1 MARKRQ
7 SSTNIPPFEG
17 EGTIIDTDVVEEI
30 ESSYLDYS
38 YSVIYSRALPDARD
52 GLKPVHRRIL
62 YSMADS
68 GLRPD
73 RPYVKSARV
82 VGDVMGKYH
91 PHGDSAIYDA
101 MVRLAQPFA
110 MRVPLI
116 DGHGNWGSP
125 DDSAAASRY
134 CLVGETRV
142 RLADG
147 STHRIDDLVD
157 LPDDAEGNAD
167 YDVLDA
173 EGKPVHVSKAFN
185 SGTHPVRHI
194 RTSRGYELAGTQNHP
209 VLCLVP
215 QDSGPPRLTWVL
227 LRDITAGTVTCV
239 ARNASTTAVPTS
251 REYDNGVLLG
261 AWVSEG
267 FASEGRAG
275 FNTTDRSFFGEV
287 LPADDRVGGGPR
299 YVHSRQ
305 TRRDQDPID
314 ELDIQNM
321 TAFRDSPLRELV
333 GKQAREKHV
342 PGSVWRGGPG
352 LKRAFLMALYESDGG
367 VRGAEANVT
376 IHYSTDSER
385 LGREVQELLLEFGV
399 VASRRSYVRAGGSV
413 EWRLIVSGLPDIRTF
428 AHQVGFM
435 STKQALLAEVL
446 QRSPLRPHRLS
457 RDCVPYVAA
466 YVRENLPD
474 GRGGGR
480 SWLMPHDFDRVER
493 WETERLCI
501 IDRFKDQQLLRDILP
516 IMDAGYLY
524 DEVVS
529 VVDGEPRTVYS
540 LRVDSDEHAFLAG
553 GFVNHNTECRLTPAS
568 LLLTDGLDEETVDLE
583 DNYDGSLQQPSVLPA
598 AMPNL
603 LVNGTSG
610 IAVGM
615 ATNMIPHNL
624 VEVVDAAR
632 HLLAHPDADL
642 DGLMRF
648 VPGPDLPT
656 GGQLLGMTEVRTAY
670 ETGRGVVRMRATAEV
685 GPLPRGKS
693 SITVTELPYGV
704 GAERV
709 IAKVKEL
716 VTGKKLQG
724 IADVKD
730 LTDRQL
736 GTQLVFEVKAGFHG
750 QAVLAELYR
759 LTPLEES
766 FGINNVAL
774 VDGQPR
780 TLGLKALLEVFLAH
794 RVDVVTRRSR
804 FRLRKAQERAHLVEG
819 LLIAL
824 ASIDE
829 VVRIIRASQDVAEA
843 RASLTAQIGLTD
855 LQAGY
860 VLDMQLRRLVALEV
874 AKLQAEHDALLETI
888 AHLESLLADPM
899 LLRRLIGEEL
909 AGIATEHGTP
919 RRTVLVGGDLK
930 ALVTTRAAALE
941 VVDEPCEVILS
952 SAGLLAR
959 TPLHA
964 DPTDTGGRRRTGR
977 SRHDVTV
984 SIARSTTR
992 GQVGLI
998 TSAGRVLRIGVLDLP
1013 VVPAVTTGALSL
1025 RGGAPATEYA
1035 TLDRGER
1042 ILALS
1047 ALPPDGPGIA
1057 LATRQGVVKRVA
1069 PDWPSKGEAVEVI
1082 ALKPGDEVVDAVE
1095 LTTGEEELVLFAS
1108 TGDLLRFPASAV
1120 RPQGRSAG
1128 GMVGLKLSAGAVLV
1142 GFSAVDLSAPPDV
1155 LDVVDEPV
1163 VVTAGGLPGEGRGR
1177 GALPTVSSV
1186 KVTPLSDYP
1195 RKGRATG
1202 GVRCHRLLS
1211 GEALMV
1217 LGWAGRGP
1225 AWAAAASGDAVDLPT
1240 AYGRRDGS
1248 GTPVLDKPPSVVG
1261 RPHR

>member
-1 MARKRQ
+1 MARKRT
-7 SSTNIPPFEG
+7 STSHIPPFEG
-17 EGTIIDTDVVEEI
+17 EGTIIDTDVVAEI

-62 YSMADS
+62 FSMAEA

-134 CLVGETRV
+134 
-142 RLADG
+142 
-147 STHRIDDLVD
+147 
-157 LPDDAEGNAD
+157 
-167 YDVLDA
+167 
-173 EGKPVHVSKAFN
+173 
-185 SGTHPVRHI
+185 
-194 RTSRGYELAGTQNHP
+194 
-209 VLCLVP
+209 
-215 QDSGPPRLTWVL
+215 
-227 LRDITAGTVTCV
+227 
-239 ARNASTTAVPTS
+239 
-251 REYDNGVLLG
+251 
-261 AWVSEG
+261 
-267 FASEGRAG
+267 
-275 FNTTDRSFFGEV
+275 
-287 LPADDRVGGGPR
+287 
-299 YVHSRQ
+299 
-305 TRRDQDPID
+305 
-314 ELDIQNM
+314 
-321 TAFRDSPLRELV
+321 
-333 GKQAREKHV
+333 
-342 PGSVWRGGPG
+342 
-352 LKRAFLMALYESDGG
+352 
-367 VRGAEANVT
+367 
-376 IHYSTDSER
+376 
-385 LGREVQELLLEFGV
+385 
-399 VASRRSYVRAGGSV
+399 
-413 EWRLIVSGLPDIRTF
+413 
-428 AHQVGFM
+428 
-435 STKQALLAEVL
+435 
-446 QRSPLRPHRLS
+446 
-457 RDCVPYVAA
+457 
-466 YVRENLPD
+466 
-474 GRGGGR
+474 
-480 SWLMPHDFDRVER
+480 
-493 WETERLCI
+493 
-501 IDRFKDQQLLRDILP
+501 
-516 IMDAGYLY
+516 
-524 DEVVS
+524 
-529 VVDGEPRTVYS
+529 
-540 LRVDSDEHAFLAG
+540 
-553 GFVNHNTECRLTPAS
+553 TECRLTAAA
-568 LLLTDGLDEETVDLE
+568 LMLTEGLDEQTVDLE
-583 DNYDGSLQQPSVLPA
+583 DNYDGSLTQPSVLPA

-615 ATNMIPHNL
+615 ATNMVPHNL

-632 HLLAHPDADL
+632 HLLAHPDANL
-642 DGLMRF
+642 DDLMRF

-656 GGQLLGMTEVRTAY
+656 GGQLLGMTEVRSAY

-693 SITVTELPYGV
+693 SITITELPYGV

-736 GTQLVFEVKAGFHG
+736 GTHLVFEVKAGFNG

-804 FRLRKAQERAHLVEG
+804 YRLRKATERAHLVEG

-824 ASIDE
+824 LDIDR
-829 VVRIIRASQDVAEA
+829 VVQIIRGSQDVGEA
-843 RASLTAQIGLTD
+843 RASLIAQIGLSD
-855 LQAGY
+855 VQAGY

-874 AKLQAEHDALLETI
+874 AKLQAELALLQETI
-888 AHLESLLADPM
+888 AYLTSLLEDPAA
-899 LLRRLIGEEL
+899 LRAVIGTEL
-909 AGIATEHGTP
+909 REIAAEHGTP

-930 ALVTTRAAALE
+930 ALVAQRAATLE
-941 VVDEPCEVILS
+941 VPDEPCDVVLS
-952 SAGLLAR
+952 SAGLIAR

-964 DPTDTGGRRRTGR
+964 DPSDTGRRRTGR
-977 SRHDVTV
+977 VRHDVV
-984 SIARSTTR
+984 LSVVRSTTR
-992 GQVGLI
+992 GQVGLV
-998 TSAGRVLRIGVLDLP
+998 TTAGRVLRIGVLDLP
-1013 VVPAVTTGALSL
+1013 SVPAVTTGALSL
-1025 RGGAPATEYA
+1025 RGGAPASEFA
-1035 TLDRGER
+1035 SLERGER

-1047 ALPPDGPGIA
+1047 ALADDGPGLA
-1057 LATRQGVVKRVA
+1057 LVTRQGVVKRVA
-1069 PDWPSKGEAVEVI
+1069 PEWPAKGGAVDVI
-1082 ALKPGDEVVDAVE
+1082 ALKPGDEVVGAVE
-1095 LTTGEEELVLFAS
+1095 LEDGEEELVLFAS
-1108 TGDLLRFPASAV
+1108 TGDLLRFPAATV

-1128 GMVGLKLSAGAVLV
+1128 GMVGMKLAAGASVV
-1142 GFSAVDLSAPPDV
+1142 GFSAVDLKAPVDV

-1163 VVTAGGLPGEGRGR
+1163 VVTAGGLPAEGRGR
-1177 GALPTVSSV
+1177 GPGTASSV
-1186 KVTPLSDYP
+1186 KVTPLSEYP

-1202 GVRCHRLLS
+1202 GVRCHRLLT

-1225 AWAAAASGDAVDLPT
+1225 AWAAAASGDPVELPAT
-1240 AYGRRDGS
+1240 YGRRDGS
-1248 GTPVLDKPPSVVG
+1248 GAPVLDRPAAAVG
-1261 RPHR
+1261 RPHH

>member
-7 SSTNIPPFEG
+7 SSSSIPPFEG
-17 EGTIIDTDVVEEI
+17 EGTILDTSIVDEI

-110 MRVPLI
+110 TRVPLI

-134 CLVGETRV
+134 
-142 RLADG
+142 
-147 STHRIDDLVD
+147 
-157 LPDDAEGNAD
+157 
-167 YDVLDA
+167 
-173 EGKPVHVSKAFN
+173 
-185 SGTHPVRHI
+185 
-194 RTSRGYELAGTQNHP
+194 
-209 VLCLVP
+209 
-215 QDSGPPRLTWVL
+215 
-227 LRDITAGTVTCV
+227 
-239 ARNASTTAVPTS
+239 
-251 REYDNGVLLG
+251 
-261 AWVSEG
+261 
-267 FASEGRAG
+267 
-275 FNTTDRSFFGEV
+275 
-287 LPADDRVGGGPR
+287 
-299 YVHSRQ
+299 
-305 TRRDQDPID
+305 
-314 ELDIQNM
+314 
-321 TAFRDSPLRELV
+321 
-333 GKQAREKHV
+333 
-342 PGSVWRGGPG
+342 
-352 LKRAFLMALYESDGG
+352 
-367 VRGAEANVT
+367 
-376 IHYSTDSER
+376 
-385 LGREVQELLLEFGV
+385 
-399 VASRRSYVRAGGSV
+399 
-413 EWRLIVSGLPDIRTF
+413 
-428 AHQVGFM
+428 
-435 STKQALLAEVL
+435 
-446 QRSPLRPHRLS
+446 
-457 RDCVPYVAA
+457 
-466 YVRENLPD
+466 
-474 GRGGGR
+474 
-480 SWLMPHDFDRVER
+480 
-493 WETERLCI
+493 
-501 IDRFKDQQLLRDILP
+501 
-516 IMDAGYLY
+516 
-524 DEVVS
+524 
-529 VVDGEPRTVYS
+529 
-540 LRVDSDEHAFLAG
+540 
-553 GFVNHNTECRLTPAS
+553 TECRLTPAA

-583 DNYDGSLQQPSVLPA
+583 DNYDGSLKQPSVLPA

-642 DGLMRF
+642 DELMRF

-656 GGQLLGMTEVRTAY
+656 GGQLLGMTEVRAAY

-693 SITVTELPYGV
+693 SITITELPYGV

-736 GTQLVFEVKAGFHG
+736 GTHLVFEVKAGFNG
-750 QAVLAELYR
+750 SAVLGELYR

-824 ASIDE
+824 LDIDR
-829 VVRIIRASQDVAEA
+829 VVRIIRASQDVGEA
-843 RASLTAQIGLTD
+843 RAELIAQLGLTD
-855 LQAGY
+855 IQAGY

-874 AKLQAEHDALLETI
+874 AKLEAELAALRETI
-888 AHLESLLADPM
+888 AYLESLLADPA
-899 LLRRLIGEEL
+899 LLRRVIGEEL
-909 AGIATEHGTP
+909 GEVAAEHGTP

-930 ALVTTRAAALE
+930 ALVTQRAASME
-941 VVDEPCEVILS
+941 VADEPCDVVLS
-952 SAGLLAR
+952 SAGMLAR

-964 DPTDTGGRRRTGR
+964 DPSDTGSRKRTGR

-984 SIARSTTR
+984 SVVRSTTR
-992 GQVGLI
+992 GQVGLV

-1013 VVPAVTTGALSL
+1013 SVPAVTTGALSL
-1025 RGGAPATEYA
+1025 RGGAPATEFA
-1035 TLDRGER
+1035 SLERGER

-1047 ALPPDGPGIA
+1047 GLPDDGPGIA
-1057 LATRQGVVKRVA
+1057 LATRQGVVKRVS
-1069 PDWPSKGEAVEVI
+1069 PEWPSKGEAVEI
-1082 ALKPGDEVVDAVE
+1082 ISLKPGDEVVGAVE
-1095 LTTGEEELVLFAS
+1095 LADGEEELVLFAS

-1128 GMVGLKLSAGAVLV
+1128 GMTGMKLAAGATLV
-1142 GFSAVDLSAPPDV
+1142 GFSAVDLTAPDDV

-1177 GALPTVSSV
+1177 SALPTASSV

-1202 GVRCHRLLS
+1202 GVRCQRLLT
-1211 GEALMV
+1211 GEALV
-1217 LGWAGRGP
+1217 VWGWAGRGP
-1225 AWAAAASGDAVDLPT
+1225 AWAAAVSGDPVDLP
-1240 AYGRRDGS
+1240 ASYGRRDGS
-1248 GTPVLDKPPSVVG
+1248 GTPVLDKAPSAVG

>member
-7 SSTNIPPFEG
+7 SSSSIPPFEG
-17 EGTIIDTDVVEEI
+17 EGTILDTSIVDEI

-173 EGKPVHVSKAFN
+173 EGKAVHVSKAFN
-185 SGTHPVRHI
+185 SGSHPVRRI
-194 RTSRGYELAGTQNHP
+194 RTRRGYELAGTENHP

-215 QDSGPPRLTWVL
+215 QEAGPPLLSWVL
-227 LRDITAGTVTCV
+227 MRDMTPGTVTCV

-251 REYDNGVLLG
+251 RQYDMGVLLG

-275 FNTTDRSFFGEV
+275 FNNTDRAYFGEV
-287 LPADDRVGGGPR
+287 LHAYDRVVGGPR
-299 YVHSRQ
+299 YVCSRQ
-305 TRRDQDPID
+305 TRRDRKPID
-314 ELDIQNM
+314 ELDVQNLE
-321 TAFRDSPLRELV
+321 AFRDSPLRELI
-333 GKQAREKHV
+333 GHKSQDKHV
-342 PGSVWRGGPG
+342 PAVVWRGGPG
-352 LKRAFLMALYESDGG
+352 LKRAFLMALYEGDGG
-367 VRGAEANVT
+367 VRGADANFT
-376 IHYSTDSER
+376 IHYSTYSER

-399 VASRRSYVRAGGSV
+399 IASRHSYVRKSGSV
-413 EWRLIVSGLPDIRTF
+413 EWRLIISGLRNIRSF
-428 AHQVGFM
+428 AQHIGFM

-446 QRSPLRPHRLS
+446 RKSPLRPHRLS
-457 RDCVPYVAA
+457 KDSVPYVAE
-466 YVRENLPD
+466 YVRRSLPE
-474 GRGGGR
+474 GRGSGR
-480 SWLMPHDFDRVER
+480 SWLNLHNFDRVER
-493 WETERLCI
+493 WDTERLRI
-501 IDRFKDQQLLRDILP
+501 IDRFKDPELLRQILP
-516 IMDAGYLY
+516 LMDSGYLY

-529 VVDGEPRTVYS
+529 VVDEEPQTVYS
-540 LRVDSDEHAFLAG
+540 LRVDSEEHAFLAG
-553 GFVNHNTECRLTPAS
+553 GFVNHNTECRLTSSA

-642 DGLMRF
+642 DELMRF

-656 GGQLLGMTEVRTAY
+656 GGQLLGMTEVRAAY

-693 SITVTELPYGV
+693 SITITELPYGV

-724 IADVKD
+724 ISDVKD

-736 GTQLVFEVKAGFHG
+736 GTQLVFEIKAGFNG
-750 QAVLAELYR
+750 SAVLSELYR

-780 TLGLKALLEVFLAH
+780 TLGLKQLLEVFLAH

-824 ASIDE
+824 MDIDR
-829 VVRIIRASQDVAEA
+829 VVRIIRASQDVGEA
-843 RASLTAQIGLTD
+843 RAELIAQIGLTD
-855 LQAGY
+855 IQAGY

-874 AKLQAEHDALLETI
+874 AKLEAELAALRETI
-888 AHLESLLADPM
+888 AYLESLLADPA
-899 LLRRLIGEEL
+899 LLRRVIGDEL
-909 AGIATEHGTP
+909 GEVAAEHGTP

-930 ALVTTRAAALE
+930 ALVTQRAASLE
-941 VVDEPCEVILS
+941 VADEPCDVVLS
-952 SAGLLAR
+952 SAGLVAR

-964 DPTDTGGRRRTGR
+964 DPSDTGSRKRTGR

-984 SIARSTTR
+984 SVVRSTTR

-1013 VVPAVTTGALSL
+1013 SVPAVTTGALSL
-1025 RGGAPATEYA
+1025 RGGAPATEFA
-1035 TLDRGER
+1035 SLERGER

-1047 ALPPDGPGIA
+1047 ALPDAGPGIA
-1057 LATRQGVVKRVA
+1057 LATRQGVVKRVS
-1069 PDWPSKGEAVEVI
+1069 PEWPSKGEAVEVI
-1082 ALKPGDEVVDAVE
+1082 SLKPGDEVVGAVE
-1095 LTTGEEELVLFAS
+1095 LVDGEEELVLFAS

-1128 GMVGLKLSAGAVLV
+1128 GMAGMKLASGATLV
-1142 GFSAVDLSAPPDV
+1142 GFSAVDLKAPDDV

-1177 GALPTVSSV
+1177 SALPTASSV

-1202 GVRCHRLLS
+1202 GVRCQRLLT

-1217 LGWAGRGP
+1217 WGWAGRGP
-1225 AWAAAASGDAVDLPT
+1225 AWAAAASGDPVDLPT
-1240 AYGRRDGS
+1240 SYGRRDGS
-1248 GTPVLDKPPSVVG
+1248 GTPVLDKAPSAVG

>member
-1 MARKRQ
+1 MARRRT
-7 SSTNIPPFEG
+7 SSSNIPPFEG
-17 EGTIIDTDVVEEI
+17 EGTIIDTSVVAEI

-134 CLVGETRV
+134 
-142 RLADG
+142 
-147 STHRIDDLVD
+147 
-157 LPDDAEGNAD
+157 
-167 YDVLDA
+167 
-173 EGKPVHVSKAFN
+173 
-185 SGTHPVRHI
+185 
-194 RTSRGYELAGTQNHP
+194 
-209 VLCLVP
+209 
-215 QDSGPPRLTWVL
+215 
-227 LRDITAGTVTCV
+227 
-239 ARNASTTAVPTS
+239 
-251 REYDNGVLLG
+251 
-261 AWVSEG
+261 
-267 FASEGRAG
+267 
-275 FNTTDRSFFGEV
+275 
-287 LPADDRVGGGPR
+287 
-299 YVHSRQ
+299 
-305 TRRDQDPID
+305 
-314 ELDIQNM
+314 
-321 TAFRDSPLRELV
+321 
-333 GKQAREKHV
+333 
-342 PGSVWRGGPG
+342 
-352 LKRAFLMALYESDGG
+352 
-367 VRGAEANVT
+367 
-376 IHYSTDSER
+376 
-385 LGREVQELLLEFGV
+385 
-399 VASRRSYVRAGGSV
+399 
-413 EWRLIVSGLPDIRTF
+413 
-428 AHQVGFM
+428 
-435 STKQALLAEVL
+435 
-446 QRSPLRPHRLS
+446 
-457 RDCVPYVAA
+457 
-466 YVRENLPD
+466 
-474 GRGGGR
+474 
-480 SWLMPHDFDRVER
+480 
-493 WETERLCI
+493 
-501 IDRFKDQQLLRDILP
+501 
-516 IMDAGYLY
+516 
-524 DEVVS
+524 
-529 VVDGEPRTVYS
+529 
-540 LRVDSDEHAFLAG
+540 
-553 GFVNHNTECRLTPAS
+553 TECRLTPAA
-568 LLLTDGLDEETVDLE
+568 LLLTDGLDEQTVDLE

-632 HLLAHPDADL
+632 HLLSHPDATL
-642 DGLMRF
+642 DELMRF

-656 GGQLLGMTEVRTAY
+656 GGQLLGMTEVRAAY

-685 GPLPRGKS
+685 GSLPRGKS

-724 IADVKD
+724 IAEVKD

-736 GTQLVFEVKAGFHG
+736 GTHLVFEVKAGFNA
-750 QAVLAELYR
+750 QAVLAELFR

-780 TLGLKALLEVFLAH
+780 TLGLLGLLQVFLDH

-804 FRLRKAQERAHLVEG
+804 YRLRRAQERAHLVEG

-824 ASIDE
+824 AAIDE

-843 RASLTAQIGLTD
+843 RTQLVAQIGLTE

-874 AKLQAEHDALLETI
+874 AKLEAELAALRATI
-888 AHLESLLADPM
+888 AHLEALLADPV
-899 LLRRLIGEEL
+899 LLRGVIADEL
-909 AGIATEHGTP
+909 TEVAAEHGTP

-930 ALVTTRAAALE
+930 ALVTARATSTEIL
-941 VVDEPCEVILS
+941 DEPCDVVLS

-964 DPTDTGGRRRTGR
+964 DPEDTSGRRRTGR
-977 SRHDVTV
+977 SRHDVVV
-984 SIARSTTR
+984 SLARSTTR
-992 GQVGLI
+992 GTVGLV
-998 TSAGRVLRIGVLDLP
+998 TSAGRVLRVGVLDLP
-1013 VVPAVTTGALSL
+1013 AVPAVTTGALSL
-1025 RGGAPATEYA
+1025 RGGAPATEFA
-1035 TLDRGER
+1035 ALQRGER

-1047 ALPPDGPGIA
+1047 GLPDDGPGIA
-1057 LATRQGVVKRVA
+1057 LATRQGTVKRVA
-1069 PDWPSKGEAVEVI
+1069 PEWPAKGEAVEIV
-1082 ALKPGDEVVDAVE
+1082 ALRPGDEVVGAAE
-1095 LTTGEEELVLFAS
+1095 LASGEEELVLFAS
-1108 TGDLLRFPASAV
+1108 SGDLLRFPASAV

-1128 GMVGLKLSAGAVLV
+1128 GMAGMKLAAGAVLV
-1142 GFSAVDLSAPPDV
+1142 GFSAVDLRPPEGV
-1155 LDVVDEPV
+1155 LDVVDEPL
-1163 VVTAGGLPGEGRGR
+1163 VVTGGGLPPEGRSRAPGV
-1177 GALPTVSSV
+1177 VSSV
-1186 KVTPLSDYP
+1186 KVTPLSEYP

-1202 GVRCHRLLS
+1202 GVRCQRLLT
-1211 GEALMV
+1211 GEALLV
-1217 LGWAGRGP
+1217 LGWAGRAP
-1225 AWAAAASGDAVDLPT
+1225 AWAAAASGDPVELPAT
-1240 AYGRRDGS
+1240 YGRRDGS
-1248 GTPVLDKPPSVVG
+1248 GTPVDRPPAAVG

>member
-1 MARKRQ
+1 MARKRT
-7 SSTNIPPFEG
+7 SSTHIPPFEG
-17 EGTIIDTDVVEEI
+17 DGTIIDTDVVTEI

-134 CLVGETRV
+134 
-142 RLADG
+142 
-147 STHRIDDLVD
+147 
-157 LPDDAEGNAD
+157 
-167 YDVLDA
+167 
-173 EGKPVHVSKAFN
+173 
-185 SGTHPVRHI
+185 
-194 RTSRGYELAGTQNHP
+194 
-209 VLCLVP
+209 
-215 QDSGPPRLTWVL
+215 
-227 LRDITAGTVTCV
+227 
-239 ARNASTTAVPTS
+239 
-251 REYDNGVLLG
+251 
-261 AWVSEG
+261 
-267 FASEGRAG
+267 
-275 FNTTDRSFFGEV
+275 
-287 LPADDRVGGGPR
+287 
-299 YVHSRQ
+299 
-305 TRRDQDPID
+305 
-314 ELDIQNM
+314 
-321 TAFRDSPLRELV
+321 
-333 GKQAREKHV
+333 
-342 PGSVWRGGPG
+342 
-352 LKRAFLMALYESDGG
+352 
-367 VRGAEANVT
+367 
-376 IHYSTDSER
+376 
-385 LGREVQELLLEFGV
+385 
-399 VASRRSYVRAGGSV
+399 
-413 EWRLIVSGLPDIRTF
+413 
-428 AHQVGFM
+428 
-435 STKQALLAEVL
+435 
-446 QRSPLRPHRLS
+446 
-457 RDCVPYVAA
+457 
-466 YVRENLPD
+466 
-474 GRGGGR
+474 
-480 SWLMPHDFDRVER
+480 
-493 WETERLCI
+493 
-501 IDRFKDQQLLRDILP
+501 
-516 IMDAGYLY
+516 
-524 DEVVS
+524 
-529 VVDGEPRTVYS
+529 
-540 LRVDSDEHAFLAG
+540 
-553 GFVNHNTECRLTPAS
+553 TECRLTPAA
-568 LLLTDGLDEETVDLE
+568 LLLTDGLDEQTVDVE

-632 HLLAHPDADL
+632 HLLAHPGADL
-642 DGLMRF
+642 DDLMRF

-656 GGQLLGMTEVRTAY
+656 GGQLLGMTEVRSAY

-685 GPLPRGKS
+685 GTLARGKS

-709 IAKVKEL
+709 MAKVSEL
-716 VTGKKLQG
+716 AKAKKLQG
-724 IADVKD
+724 IADIKD

-736 GTQLVFEVKAGFHG
+736 GTHLLIEVKAGFNA

-780 TLGLKALLEVFLAH
+780 TLGLKALLQVFLEH
-794 RVDVVTRRSR
+794 RVDVVRRRSQ

-819 LLIAL
+819 LLLAL
-824 ASIDE
+824 LNIDE
-829 VVRIIRASQDVAEA
+829 VVRIIRGSQDVGEA
-843 RASLTAQIGLTD
+843 RANLVQQIGLSD

-860 VLDMQLRRLVALEV
+860 VLDMQLRRLVRLEV
-874 AKLQAEHDALLETI
+874 AKLEAELAELQATI
-888 AHLESLLADPM
+888 AHLESLLADDA
-899 LLRRLIGEEL
+899 LLRGVVGDEL
-909 AGIATEHGTP
+909 AEVAAEHGTP

-930 ALVTTRAAALE
+930 ALVTQRAASLE
-941 VVDEPCEVILS
+941 VADEACDVVLS

-964 DPTDTGGRRRTGR
+964 DPEDTGGRKRTGR
-977 SRHDVTV
+977 SRHDVVV

-992 GQVGLI
+992 GTVGLV
-998 TSAGRVLRIGVLDLP
+998 TSAGRVLRVGVLDLP
-1013 VVPAVTTGALSL
+1013 NVPAVTTGALSL
-1025 RGGAPATEYA
+1025 RGGAPASEFVG
-1035 TLDRGER
+1035 LERGER
-1042 ILALS
+1042 LLALTS
-1047 ALPPDGPGIA
+1047 LADGGPGLA
-1057 LATRQGVVKRVA
+1057 LATRQGVVKRVT

-1082 ALKPGDEVVDAVE
+1082 ALRPGDEVVGAVE
-1095 LTTGEEELVLFAS
+1095 LADGEEELVLFSS
-1108 TGDLLRFPASAV
+1108 TGDLLRFPASSV

-1128 GMVGLKLSAGAVLV
+1128 GMAGIKLSAGAVVV
-1142 GFSAVDLSAPPDV
+1142 GFVAVDLKPPTDT

-1163 VVTAGGLPGEGRGR
+1163 VVTGCGLPPEGRAKGP
-1177 GALPTVSSV
+1177 GVVSSL
-1186 KVTPLSDYP
+1186 KVTPLSEYP

-1202 GVRCHRLLS
+1202 GVRCQRLLS
-1211 GEALMV
+1211 GEALLV

-1225 AWAAAASGDAVDLPT
+1225 AWAAAQSGDPVELPAT
-1240 AYGRRDGS
+1240 YGKRDGS
-1248 GTPVLDKPPSVVG
+1248 GTPVEKPPVAVG